1 MKSYFVKDDEKN
13 KVIDE
18 ITKPFG
24 LVNFGNFLKL
34 LISKHIIHMYK
45 NIAKETCKN
54 INFELNIYE
63 GIIYSTE
70 PLQNSKILEIS
81 RLISKKLGR
90 QVELKNKID
99 SRLIGGVKVVV
110 HDHIFDGSI
119 KYKLETLKEQL
130 KERRNS

>member
-1 MKSYFVKDDEKN
+1 
-13 KVIDE
+13 
-18 ITKPFG
+18 
-24 LVNFGNFLKL
+24 
-34 LISKHIIHMYK
+34 MYK